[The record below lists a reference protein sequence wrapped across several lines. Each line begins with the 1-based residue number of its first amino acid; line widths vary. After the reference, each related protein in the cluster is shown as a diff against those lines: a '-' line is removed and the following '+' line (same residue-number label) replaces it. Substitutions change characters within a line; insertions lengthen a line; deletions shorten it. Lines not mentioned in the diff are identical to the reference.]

1 MLRLIRVERPL
12 RTVGGQISL
21 TLHTIHFA
29 AKNQFS
35 GEALMKLLVDRR
47 EADVQITDDVVLDAA
62 ANGSSGEAVIALLLD
77 RRDDFM
83 WLG

>member
-1 MLRLIRVERPL
+1 MRLLLDRQRADV
-12 RTVGGQISL
+12 QITNEVFL
-21 TLHTIHFA
+21 AA

-35 GEALMKLLVDRR
+35 R
-47 EADVQITDDVVLDAA
+47 
-62 ANGSSGEAVIALLLD
+62 EAVIALLLD

>member
-1 MLRLIRVERPL
+1 
-12 RTVGGQISL
+12 
-21 TLHTIHFA
+21 
-29 AKNQFS
+29 
-35 GEALMKLLVDRR
+35 MKLLVDRR
-47 EADVQITDDVVLDAA
+47 EADVQITDDVVLAAA